1 MPSGSESPNT
11 ELPIQADFMFNGD
24 LRDKLLFED
33 AAFTYS
39 RRYFWA
45 FQTLGTMNQSIKA
58 MIDAYTETFTDSVW
72 TGTHHTLWPL
82 SSDSAR
88 DQYFKKRLASL
99 RKDFEHEIHRL
110 EALVKENDLRRK
122 EIRDLRDNLFSG
134 TSVLESRKSVEQTE
148 ITVQQGQ
155 NIKLLTLV
163 NMFFL
168 PLTFVTSVYGMTNMP
183 EDAGF
188 WPFGLTLAAV
198 CVPFFFLIGSMN
210 TSSGME
216 WWRGNFGKFGRWI
229 GGKGDEQVMAETDSD
244 DGMDDGKGG
253 TKTSGHAHKN
263 GNVKADSEAKKPKR
277 IQQSGRSLSAVEG
290 IKQRTGQF
298 VTSPPVQNGTTH
310 TGPERERT
318 ISFGK
323 EIESSENSVRP
334 GLQRRKTGDEV
345 QAEIR
350 KGEAGNITPK
360 SEVPATAVIAR
371 SENEKEKD
379 KDTGIWGRFR
389 RKKGARR
396 VSNV

>member
-1 MPSGSESPNT
+1 
-11 ELPIQADFMFNGD
+11 MFNGD

-58 MIDAYTETFTDSVW
+58 MIDAYTDTFTDSVW
-72 TGTHHTLWPL
+72 AGTHHSLWPL
-82 SSDSAR
+82 SPESSAR

-99 RKDFEHEIHRL
+99 KKDFEHEIHRL

-183 EDAGF
+183 VDAGF
-188 WPFGLTLAAV
+188 WPFGVTLATV

-210 TSSGME
+210 TSSGMKF
-216 WWRGNFGKFGRWI
+216 WRENVGKFGRWV
-229 GGKGDEQVMAETDSD
+229 GGRGDEGVVAETDSD
-244 DGMDDGKGG
+244 DEGEDGKGG
-253 TKTSGHAHKN
+253 AEASGHAYGN
-263 GNVKADSEAKKPKR
+263 GNAKSDGEAKKPKG
-277 IQQSGRSLSAVEG
+277 IQQSGRSLSAAEG

-298 VTSPPVQNGTTH
+298 VTSPPVENGTTQ
-310 TGPERERT
+310 TGAERERT
-318 ISFGK
+318 ISFGN
-323 EIESSENSVRP
+323 EIENSENFVRP
-334 GLQRRKTGDEV
+334 GLQRRKTVDEI

-350 KGEAGNITPK
+350 KGEAGKIISK
-360 SEVPATAVIAR
+360 SEVPATSVIVR
-371 SENEKEKD
+371 SEKD
-379 KDTGIWGRFR
+379 KEKGRDTGIWGRFR
-389 RKKGARR
+389 RKKGVRR